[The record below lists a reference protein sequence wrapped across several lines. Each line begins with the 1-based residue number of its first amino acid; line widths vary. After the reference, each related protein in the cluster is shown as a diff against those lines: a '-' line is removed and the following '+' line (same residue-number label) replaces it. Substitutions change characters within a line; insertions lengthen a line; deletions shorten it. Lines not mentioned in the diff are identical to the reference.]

1 VIGAPPPRANCGNC
15 YAEGKIFIYGGHGG
29 LGYNRCA
36 YADIYSFDI
45 DSETWQKHEQ
55 KGTYT
60 PPPVGRGGNS
70 IFVCNGKLYSYG
82 GWNAESQYEI
92 LSVYDLATCEWQEYD
107 DIVTAKPR
115 WNHSSL
121 LVEAIPSWKFFIFGG
136 ESSKFNEGDP
146 RSFGEVVNSVA
157 VLDLQTFKWEV
168 IKPESEENLP
178 SPREYT
184 AMINQQNQLIVFG
197 GWNRGWLGDMYGLNV
212 SKIVGPPYA
221 ITKIEPAL
229 GQLSGGDIVTI
240 RGQGFTDNNC

>member
-82 GWNAESQYEI
+82 GWNAES
-92 LSVYDLATCEWQEYD
+92 
-107 DIVTAKPR
+107 
-115 WNHSSL
+115 
-121 LVEAIPSWKFFIFGG
+121 
-136 ESSKFNEGDP
+136 
-146 RSFGEVVNSVA
+146 
-157 VLDLQTFKWEV
+157 
-168 IKPESEENLP
+168 
-178 SPREYT
+178 
-184 AMINQQNQLIVFG
+184 
-197 GWNRGWLGDMYGLNV
+197 
-212 SKIVGPPYA
+212 
-221 ITKIEPAL
+221 
-229 GQLSGGDIVTI
+229 
-240 RGQGFTDNNC
+240 